1 MDAAGVPIIKGYHG
15 DNQDAEFLK
24 AEAAKI
30 GYPVLIK
37 AVMGG
42 GGKGRFIA
50 LGVLFVPLS
59 CFAIAAMMVFRYA
72 HCRHGGGFHGD
83 ARKRQA
89 RGTQELWQRRRAG

>member
-15 DNQDAEFLK
+15 DNQDPEFLK

-42 GGKGRFIA
+42 GGKGMMWPATLHVYVCKF
-50 LGVLFVPLS
+50 GCLFCLYHGRPFVRCSIMLS
-59 CFAIAAMMVFRYA
+59 MGIR
-72 HCRHGGGFHGD
+72 
-83 ARKRQA
+83 
-89 RGTQELWQRRRAG
+89 